1 MRVSTYARG
10 LFLAFVAWVLG
21 VGLALAHSGLQR
33 AEPPVESTL
42 KRPPTE
48 VKLYFSERLVPAYS
62 TVRVEDGQGAR
73 VDRDDSRVDRSSSLL
88 MRVTLPPLARGT
100 YTVIWRVLFSRAWDS
115 RSGAASMCSRRPS
128 RWLKWFWQGT

>member
-1 MRVSTYARG
+1 MTR
-10 LFLAFVAWVLG
+10 W
-21 VGLALAHSGLQR
+21 LALLLAGLVLSAGVALGHSGLQR

-73 VDRDDSRVDRSSSLL
+73 VDRDVDRSNPRL
-88 MRVTLPPLARGT
+88 MQVTLPPLARGT
-100 YTVIWRVLFSRAWDS
+100 YTVIWRVLSVDS
-115 RSGAASMCSRRPS
+115 HITEGRFTLRVE
-128 RWLKWFWQGT
+128 